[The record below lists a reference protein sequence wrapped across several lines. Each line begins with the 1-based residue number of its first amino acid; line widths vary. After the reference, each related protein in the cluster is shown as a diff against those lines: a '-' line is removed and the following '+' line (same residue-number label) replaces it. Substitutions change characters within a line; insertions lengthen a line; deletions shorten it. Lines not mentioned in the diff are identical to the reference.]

1 MVQAA
6 CERPTNL
13 EIPSSLPLAQAIIV
27 AQQNQILQLEDRNAQ
42 LETRIGEL
50 EARLNSNSSNS
61 SAPPSSDKPWD
72 KQTKSP
78 PPDKKPGKKKR
89 GGQLGHPGHH
99 RPLLPA
105 DQVDAMVDYSATQC
119 VKCGEALCGN
129 DEIGEVERYQTSEV
143 PPVKTV
149 VTEHRACDRHCKC
162 GTINKGRLPDSV
174 RKSAFGPRAQALV
187 GTLAG
192 RYQMPRSATRECLD
206 QVFGLQMSEG
216 TIQRIVED
224 VGDALEAPYNE
235 ALEVVRA
242 AHVRHFDETPWYIK
256 NKYAQLWVGTC
267 SGATVFKIADSR
279 GSAVLIA
286 WFGAEHLKVG
296 YSVTDR
302 YAGYN
307 PAIPNEL
314 RGICH
319 AHLRRDFK
327 KLENKS
333 GFIGIIGGALRVQHE
348 AFFSIRHRLEVGEI
362 DRATFDDHVV
372 SIQNTMHDLLQRGV
386 NGGNGK
392 CANMLTYWEP
402 MWKFLSV
409 PDMEPTNNTAERA
422 LRPAVIHRKRSLG
435 THSPAG
441 SQFIERILTVVETA
455 KKHGRNIF
463 EFLVN
468 TVQAAMAGDQVPKLI
483 PLPDS

>member
-1 MVQAA
+1 VVQPAVQY
-6 CERPTNL
+6 PTDL
-13 EIPSSLPLAQAIIV
+13 ELPISLPLAHTIIV
-27 AQQNQILQLEDRNAQ
+27 AQHNRILQLETHIEK
-42 LETRIGEL
+42 LEARIGEL
-50 EARLNSNSSNS
+50 EARLNNNSSNS

-72 KQTKSP
+72 KQ
-78 PPDKKPGKKKR
+78 KKPPFPNKKSGKKR
-89 GGQLGHPGHH
+89 GGQPGHPGHH
-99 RPLLPA
+99 RPLLPS
-105 DQVDAMVDYSATQC
+105 DQVDATVDYSATQC
-119 VKCGEALCGN
+119 VKCGEVLCGD

-149 VTEHRACDRHCKC
+149 VTEHRACDRRCKC
-162 GTINKGRLPDSV
+162 GTINTGRLPNSV
-174 RKSAFGPRAQALV
+174 RESAFGPRAQALV

-206 QVFGLQMSEG
+206 QIFGLQMSDG

-224 VGDALEAPYNE
+224 VGDALEAPYND

-242 AHVRHFDETPWYIK
+242 APVRHFDETPWYIK

-267 SGATVFKIADSR
+267 KTATVFMISKSR
-279 GSAVLIA
+279 ASEVLIA
-286 WFGAEHLKVG
+286 WFGAEHLKAG

-307 PAIPNEL
+307 PAIPNDL

-319 AHLRRDFK
+319 SHLRRDFK
-327 KLENKS
+327 NLEKKR
-333 GFIGIIGGALRVQHE
+333 GFIGIIGGALRVEHE
-348 AFFSIRHRLEVGEI
+348 AFFSVRHRLEVGEI
-362 DRATFDDHVV
+362 DCVAFDEQAA
-372 SIQNTMHDLLQRGV
+372 SIQNNMHDLLQRGT
-386 NGGNGK
+386 NGGSGK

-409 PDMEPTNNTAERA
+409 PEMEPTNNAAERA

-441 SQFIERILTVVETA
+441 SRFIERILTVVETG

-463 EFLVN
+463 EFLVD
-468 TVQAAMAGDQVPKLI
+468 TVRASIAGDQTPKLI